1 MVKKRYRTLRFIATF
16 LKVMAWLTLI
26 LSILGGIG
34 FIAAG
39 LMGSFGMLLP
49 LNNVPTNIEPGILNI
64 IAGSGAGL
72 TMLLLGFFYFI
83 IFFAAS
89 EQIYLQIDTEHNTRA
104 MAELLERYLQRQE
117 KLATPELKLVGD
129 DEVATVRS
137 NISTI
142 GQSPK

>member
-1 MVKKRYRTLRFIATF
+1 
-16 LKVMAWLTLI
+16 
-26 LSILGGIG
+26 
-34 FIAAG
+34 
-39 LMGSFGMLLP
+39 
-49 LNNVPTNIEPGILNI
+49 
-64 IAGSGAGL
+64 
-72 TMLLLGFFYFI
+72 MLLLGFFYFI

-137 NISTI
+137 NISTV